1 MLSVIIGAAMQEIS
15 RDPNKANCYFK
26 NDNTRILRIEL
37 SDKKTFTLTVNPNLR
52 AMIMIRYNRNQ
63 NPILDCD
70 QSGTRTFRGDLDIRI
85 AAMPQYLG
93 SKSCEDIMRDAFVSL
108 ELENAFVEIITLRN
122 K

>member
-1 MLSVIIGAAMQEIS
+1 MQEIS
-15 RDPNKANCYFK
+15 RDPSKGNCYFK

-52 AMIMIRYNRNQ
+52 AMIMIRYDRNQ

-85 AAMPQYLG
+85 AAMPQHSDGMKRY
-93 SKSCEDIMRDAFVSL
+93 EIMSNAFFSL
-108 ELENAFVEIITLRN
+108 ELENAFVEIISLRN

>member
-1 MLSVIIGAAMQEIS
+1 MQEIS
-15 RDPNKANCYFK
+15 RDPSKGNCYFQ

-37 SDKKTFTLTVNPNLR
+37 SDKKSFTLTVNPNLR
-52 AMIMIRYNRNQ
+52 AMIMIRYDRNQ
-63 NPILDCD
+63 NPIFDCG
-70 QSGTRTFRGDLDIRI
+70 QSGARTFRGDLDIRI

-108 ELENAFVEIITLRN
+108 ELENAFLEIITLKN